1 MASYQDSRSV
11 QLEGPAALK
20 GLKLARLAG
29 HEHIS
34 RPFEYQLSLFGG
46 ESGSDGALD
55 AEKILGQSV
64 TVTATTGTASSPGK
78 RHFNGIVTEF
88 AHVGYGVR
96 FHEYRAVLR
105 PAFWLLSRRAD
116 CRVFQKK
123 STPDIF
129 AEVCKQA
136 GSIDQRQALSARYEP
151 WEYRVQYRE
160 SDFDFLSRL
169 LEHEGIYYYFEH
181 SAGKHVLVLTDDVGK
196 LTSADGYDEVPYYPA
211 ATAPAR
217 RERDHLGE
225 WAVYRSFQAAA
236 FASLEYNFETPAAAA
251 RAASPVA
258 RRKDSSKYEIF
269 EYPAGARELTAA
281 GVERLAK
288 VRAEQLHASQGMSRG
303 QGDAAGLGAGRLFKL
318 KGHPRKD
325 FDRKYLIVSAAFEIT
340 SDSAQTQAQVQAHA
354 QAQGPAPAAGSSRSA
369 AGDSSRPGGGE
380 PPQFRIA
387 IESVEADAPYR
398 PERVTPRP
406 LIQGAQ
412 TARVVGPSG
421 KEIWSDK
428 YGRVKVQFHW
438 DRIGKSDDASSCWV
452 RVASSWAGKN
462 WGIQHVPRVGQEVV
476 VSFLEG
482 DPDRP
487 LIIGSV
493 FNAEAMPPYE
503 LPANGTLSGLKS
515 RSSLDGTAENFNELR
530 FEDKKGSEEIYL
542 HAEKDLQI
550 VVENNQ
556 IVSIGATKKDKGD
569 RTTTVQHDDALTVG
583 NDLTVAVTGKETRTV
598 TKDRATSAKADDTLD
613 VAKKYTLTAGDQIT
627 LECGLAKI
635 VMKKDGTVE
644 ISGKDV
650 SLKGTLKAS
659 VDATQTA
666 ISGTQLD
673 VKGTRTAV
681 QGSGTL
687 DLSSSGIASLKGSLT
702 KIG

>member
-1 MASYQDSRSV
+1 MGSSYQGTRSV
-11 QLEGPAALK
+11 QLDGPAALK
-20 GLKLARLAG
+20 GFKLAHLTG
-29 HEHIS
+29 HEQIS
-34 RPFEYQLSLFGG
+34 RPFEYHLSLFG
-46 ESGSDGALD
+46 SDFGADGVVD
-55 AEKILGQSV
+55 ADKILGQSV
-64 TVTATTGTASSPGK
+64 TVTLNLGGGGK
-78 RHFNGIVTEF
+78 RYFNGIVTEF
-88 AHVGYGVR
+88 AQVGYGVR

-105 PAFWLLSRRAD
+105 PALWLLSRRAD

-136 GSIDQRQALSARYEP
+136 GSIEQRQALSARYEP

-181 SAGKHVLVLTDDVGK
+181 SAGKHVLVLTDDVAK
-196 LTSADGYDEVPYYPA
+196 LTAVSGYDEVPYYPA
-211 ATAPAR
+211 TSAQDV
-217 RERDHLGE
+217 RERDHLSE

-258 RRKDSSKYEIF
+258 KRKDSSKYEIF

-281 GVERLAK
+281 AVERLAK
-288 VRAEQLHASQGMSRG
+288 VRAEQLQAAQSVARS

-325 FDRKYLIVSAAFEIT
+325 FNCKYLITSAAVEIT
-340 SDSAQTQAQVQAHA
+340 CDSAQTQGV
-354 QAQGPAPAAGSSRSA
+354 GNSRE
-369 AGDSSRPGGGE
+369 PVE
-380 PPQFRIA
+380 LPPQVRIT
-387 IESVEADAPYR
+387 IESVEADVPYR
-398 PERVTPRP
+398 PDRVTPRP

-438 DRIGKSDDASSCWV
+438 DRLGKSDDASSCWV

-462 WGIQHVPRVGQEVV
+462 WGAQQVPRVGQEVV
-476 VSFLEG
+476 VSFLEA

-503 LPANGTLSGLKS
+503 LPANATRSGLKS
-515 RSSLDGTAENFNELR
+515 RTSLDGTAENFNELS
-530 FEDKKGSEEIYL
+530 FEDKKGAEEIYL
-542 HAEKDLQI
+542 HAEKDLQV

-569 RTTTVQHDDALTVG
+569 RTTTVQHDDKLAVG
-583 NDLTVAVTGKETRTV
+583 NDLTVAVSGKETHTV
-598 TKDRATSAKADDTLD
+598 TKDRATSAKENDTLE

-635 VMKKDGTVE
+635 VLKKDGTVE
-644 ISGKDV
+644 ICGKDV
-650 SLKGTLKAS
+650 KLAGTAKAT
-659 VDATQTA
+659 VDATRIA

-673 VKGTRTAV
+673 VKGTKTAV

>member
-1 MASYQDSRSV
+1 MASTYKDNRSV
-11 QLEGPAALK
+11 QLDGPAALK
-20 GLKLARLAG
+20 GLRLARLSG
-29 HEHIS
+29 HEQIS

-46 ESGSDGALD
+46 ESGSDGAVD
-55 AEKILGQSV
+55 ADKILGQSV
-64 TVTATTGTASSPGK
+64 TVTLSTGIAAGAGSGSGGK
-78 RHFNGIVTEF
+78 RYFNGIVTEF
-88 AHVGYGVR
+88 AHVGFGVR
-96 FHEYRAVLR
+96 SHEYRAVLR

-196 LTSADGYDEVPYYPA
+196 LTSVTGYDEVPYYPA
-211 ATAPAR
+211 STAAAR

-258 RRKDSSKYEIF
+258 QRKDSSKYEIF

-288 VRAEQLHASQGMSRG
+288 VRSEQLHASQSMSRS
-303 QGDAAGLGAGRLFKL
+303 QGDAAGLSAGRLFKL

-325 FDRKYLIVSAAFEIT
+325 FDRKYLIVSAAIEIT
-340 SDSAQTQAQVQAHA
+340 SDSAQTQASA
-354 QAQGPAPAAGSSRSA
+354 PAPAA
-369 AGDSSRPGGGE
+369 DS

-438 DRIGKSDDASSCWV
+438 DRVGKSDDASSCWV

-462 WGIQHVPRVGQEVV
+462 WGSQHVPRIGQEVV

-503 LPANGTLSGLKS
+503 LPANGTRSGLKS

-542 HAEKDLQI
+542 HAEKDLQV

-556 IVSIGATKKDKGD
+556 IISIGATKKDKGD
-569 RTTTVQHDDALTVG
+569 RTTTVQHDDKLTVG

-650 SLKGTLKAS
+650 KLKGTMKAT

-673 VKGTRTAV
+673 VKGTKTAV